1 MFNFDYVTKEDTKE
15 YNPNWPEIPDH
26 LYRILIVGGSG
37 SGKTNALLNITNHEP
52 DIHKTY

>member
-1 MFNFDYVTKEDTKE
+1 MFNFDYITKEDTKE